1 MQSLNLIPQ
10 QEIQEQTQTK
20 VLKLS
25 TILSVLILI
34 AVSGVS
40 AYFIYYTT
48 SLKSQTKSEQDK
60 ITSLRND
67 IASMSE
73 IEVSARNL
81 DKKYLTLQGM
91 LSKRAYFSKLMREI
105 RARKPSEI
113 HIESFTVLKENK
125 FSISGQ
131 AQTYIVITQFGN
143 NLLSGDYAAG
153 DPALAGVFK
162 SIVLNQVDLSQSGK
176 VEFAMTIE
184 FDPAKLTYVK

>member
-25 TILSVLILI
+25 TIMSVLILI
-34 AVSGVS
+34 VVSGVS
-40 AYFIYYTT
+40 AYFIYFTT
-48 SLKSQTKSEQDK
+48 SLKSQTKAEQDK
-60 ITSLRND
+60 IATLRND

-73 IEVSARNL
+73 IEVAARNL

-105 RARKPSEI
+105 RVRKPGEI
-113 HIESFTVLKENK
+113 TIESFTVLKENK
-125 FSISGQ
+125 FAISGQ

-143 NLLSGDYAAG
+143 NLLNGDYAPG

-184 FDPAKLTYVK
+184 YDPEKLTYVK